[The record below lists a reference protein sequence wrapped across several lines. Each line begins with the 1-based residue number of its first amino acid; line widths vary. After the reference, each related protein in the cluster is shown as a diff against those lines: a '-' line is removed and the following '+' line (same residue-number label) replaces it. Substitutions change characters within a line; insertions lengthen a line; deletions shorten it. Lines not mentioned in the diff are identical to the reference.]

1 MDCAVRL
8 PRPERRDVRPG
19 KRDAPAISQPL
30 RRIAR
35 ANMRSQG
42 NGVSYTLGQTR
53 KSQEQTLKRAS
64 ASSVADS
71 LLIKGLPSLATEML
85 TALHRRVSW
94 HIFVAH
100 P

>member
-1 MDCAVRL
+1 
-8 PRPERRDVRPG
+8 
-19 KRDAPAISQPL
+19 
-30 RRIAR
+30 
-35 ANMRSQG
+35 MRSQG

-64 ASSVADS
+64 ASSVADF
-71 LLIKGLPSLATEML
+71 LLINGLPSLATEML

-94 HIFVAH
+94 PISVAH